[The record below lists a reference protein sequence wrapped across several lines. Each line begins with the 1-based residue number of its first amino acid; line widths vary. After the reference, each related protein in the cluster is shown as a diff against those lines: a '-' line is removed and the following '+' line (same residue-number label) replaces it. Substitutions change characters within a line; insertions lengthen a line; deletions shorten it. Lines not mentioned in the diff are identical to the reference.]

1 MPPELQTSSL
11 SKFEGNCSK
20 TLNFLFFFSFLQ
32 QKFNFKIY
40 LETPTT
46 LEIPGTPTTHE
57 SRCCDYLFL
66 TYEYHKS
73 FRHSLRKKAK
83 KRKMRLFVNVVKKNS
98 KLVAISTNRIFL
110 QLILLALQ
118 IFSNNIFFVL

>member
-83 KRKMRLFVNVVKKNS
+83 KKENEIIRKRGEKNS
-98 KLVAISTNRIFL
+98 KLVAISTNRTFL

-118 IFSNNIFFVL
+118 IFSTNILFVL